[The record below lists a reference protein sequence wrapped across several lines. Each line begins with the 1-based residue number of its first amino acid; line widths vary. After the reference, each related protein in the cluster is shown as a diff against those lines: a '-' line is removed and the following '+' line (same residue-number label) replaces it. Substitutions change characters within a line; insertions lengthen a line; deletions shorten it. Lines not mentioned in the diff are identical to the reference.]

1 MATRNFM
8 HVGLALC
15 YLAIGKPQ
23 KAAEHLDYA
32 LALAERDRNFTF
44 LASFRKYLSVLFLL
58 PSIAARH
65 GEAIREIR
73 KMMDIHYTKAERGR
87 IFAMLEQAQEG
98 ISGLSGRELD
108 VARLAARGMR
118 NREIAGQLHIS
129 EETVKSPSQDH
140 FSKAEHRSAQP
151 SGGAFKITEKLD
163 KSPER
168 GMQKPG
174 ACPILAEIGYAPACY
189 RQGGIDRKGGFLPWG
204 HRWHPFRH
212 SRNTGCASVSAPTG
226 ARPS

>member
-1 MATRNFM
+1 M
-8 HVGLALC
+8 GLALC
-15 YLAIGKPQ
+15 YLAIGKPK

-32 LALAERDRNFTF
+32 LTLAERDRNFTF

-73 KMMDIHYTKAERGR
+73 KMDIHYTKAEESR

-129 EETVKSPSQDH
+129 EETVKAHLKTIFQ
-140 FSKAEHRSAQP
+140 
-151 SGGAFKITEKLD
+151 KLN
-163 KSPER
+163 
-168 GMQKPG
+168 
-174 ACPILAEIGYAPACY
+174 
-189 RQGGIDRKGGFLPWG
+189 IDR
-204 HRWHPFRH
+204 R
-212 SRNTGCASVSAPTG
+212 SRLVELLK
-226 ARPS
+226 